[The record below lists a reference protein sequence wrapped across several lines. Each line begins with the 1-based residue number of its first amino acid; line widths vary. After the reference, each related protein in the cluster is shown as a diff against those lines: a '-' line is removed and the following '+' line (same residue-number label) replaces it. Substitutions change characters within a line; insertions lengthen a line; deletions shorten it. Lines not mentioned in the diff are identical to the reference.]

1 MGFMHQK
8 YGLTVKSSIEFLRI
22 INANPNDMQTTGS
35 DPEFFEGGGGLSN
48 IVYAHCKVKS
58 VRGGALKQNFMDNNT
73 RSVSLSL
80 AVTPALSG

>member
-1 MGFMHQK
+1 MVFLLFIMKELTLK
-8 YGLTVKSSIEFLRI
+8 YMYSELNMLKILILTVTCYFVIVTCEFC
-22 INANPNDMQTTGS
+22 
-35 DPEFFEGGGGLSN
+35 N

-58 VRGGALKQNFMDNNT
+58 VRGGALKQNFIDNNT

>member
-1 MGFMHQK
+1 MK
-8 YGLTVKSSIEFLRI
+8 LLTIIVIAIHWFTATRYPFRVGSRI
-22 INANPNDMQTTGS
+22 
-35 DPEFFEGGGGLSN
+35 FRGGGLSN

-58 VRGGALKQNFMDNNT
+58 VRGGVLKQNFKDNNT